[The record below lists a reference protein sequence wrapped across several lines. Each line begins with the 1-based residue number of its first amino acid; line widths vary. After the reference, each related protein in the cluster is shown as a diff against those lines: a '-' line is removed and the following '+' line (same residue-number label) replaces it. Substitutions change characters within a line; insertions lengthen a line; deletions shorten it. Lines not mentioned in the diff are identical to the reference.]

1 MVPCIVDTHVPFG
14 AVFRLLRLDYFMKS
28 IYFLALNALQFVP
41 YAYGMLQNYAR
52 RDERIKQNY
61 IWREP
66 LTRIEAVNTTV
77 AKIDAPDILCASCYV
92 WNHNQQAAI
101 AEQVKKRYPRC
112 KVVFGGPHVP
122 DASEAYFS
130 KHPYVDVLVHG
141 EGEIPLYHLLL
152 AFLDD
157 WPELSHIPNISY
169 NDDSKTVKTL
179 SAPGLPN
186 DLPVPSPFLSGL
198 FEKFLSDGGSKK
210 IGLWETNRGCP
221 HQCSFCDWGVRSTS
235 KIRRHDMEKIKKEID
250 YIARH
255 NIEDLYVTDCNFGI
269 LKRDLEITDE
279 LVKARKKYG
288 YPKRVRIQFA
298 KNSNDTV
305 FEISHLL
312 HVNDM
317 LWGTTLSMQSVDE
330 QVLEAVK
337 RRQIGTRNYRLLKE
351 RYRQAGIPTYTELIL
366 GLPRESRD
374 SFIDGICTLLDIG
387 IHDDIRIYEL
397 VLLPNAPLSRNSSRK
412 RYGLKTRIKPLRIP
426 SAQCETER
434 VEIVFET
441 KTMPYN
447 DWAYCFLFGEII
459 QALHNGAYTRYVA
472 IYLNDSGHM
481 PYKRFYNHLVTYML
495 ESKAESHAA
504 VKRVMKLIDDY
515 HQDPNM
521 PQVAKIL
528 TQPDMMAFLAT
539 YNPKRKGW
547 RLWDY
552 LWLSIAEATDDFY
565 AMLREFL
572 VTEGV
577 DIDPKLED
585 LLRYQ
590 KELMLALDYDPIK
603 GKRVAYQYNWFDYF
617 FNGRPSVEESTHLRY
632 TDVYMGITNRYELE
646 KNDRGKFLNAAI
658 GISYPY
664 TKFRHFTH
672 QPDRTI
678 KEKCGHEIRK

>member
-1 MVPCIVDTHVPFG
+1 
-14 AVFRLLRLDYFMKS
+14 MKS

-101 AEQVKKRYPRC
+101 AEQVKKRYPQC

-122 DASEAYFS
+122 DASGAYFS

-317 LWGTTLSMQSVDE
+317 LWGTTLSMQSVNE

-397 VLLPNAPLSRNSSRK
+397 VLLPNAPLSQNSSRK
-412 RYGLKTRIKPLRIP
+412 RYGLKTKIKPLRIP
-426 SAQCETER
+426 SDQCETER

-441 KTMPYN
+441 ETMPYN

-481 PYKRFYNHLVTYML
+481 PYKR
-495 ESKAESHAA
+495 
-504 VKRVMKLIDDY
+504 
-515 HQDPNM
+515 
-521 PQVAKIL
+521 
-528 TQPDMMAFLAT
+528 
-539 YNPKRKGW
+539 
-547 RLWDY
+547 
-552 LWLSIAEATDDFY
+552 
-565 AMLREFL
+565 
-572 VTEGV
+572 
-577 DIDPKLED
+577 
-585 LLRYQ
+585 LL
-590 KELMLALDYDPIK
+590 
-603 GKRVAYQYNWFDYF
+603 
-617 FNGRPSVEESTHLRY
+617 
-632 TDVYMGITNRYELE
+632 
-646 KNDRGKFLNAAI
+646 
-658 GISYPY
+658 
-664 TKFRHFTH
+664 
-672 QPDRTI
+672 
-678 KEKCGHEIRK
+678 